1 MISKAFLRIN
11 KEIQLLSLSFL
22 LIFFGYNATQQ
33 YLTTYFSTIGL
44 QDLGFQSLI
53 LIFLSFLIA
62 GPISAIVV
70 SKYGTKKSMIFASLF
85 YFFFIVSLTGGVL
98 LIYFSSVLVG
108 FAASL
113 LWTGQNSYLV
123 KASDQKTYGENS
135 GFFNSAL
142 TLGSASGILILGFF
156 INAFSFKSSFLIYS
170 LLPLI
175 GLILLTQ
182 LKDLPTEQ
190 KTNQLKLVKKSI
202 KSMTALKLSAF
213 YFSFSFIFGL
223 VLGLIPLEIKNT
235 LSITYVSLLT
245 FTFWIMPILFSY
257 ISGKI
262 SDVKG
267 RKIMIVAAYIF
278 GILGLTSLYFS
289 QYSIPLVI
297 AIVLLALSYA
307 IFRPMS
313 FALVGDVSV
322 ERNLVPLTALFWM
335 AQNVGIL
342 SALLISSEIQ
352 TRVIYLISIAVI
364 SASSLILFPLLK
376 LDLKEIKL
384 KLSQEIK

>member
-1 MISKAFLRIN
+1 MINR
-11 KEIQLLSLSFL
+11 EIKLLSLSFL

-33 YLTTYFSTIGL
+33 YLTTYFSTLGL
-44 QDLGFQSLI
+44 EDLGFRLLI
-53 LIFLSFLIA
+53 LIFLSFLLS

-70 SKYGTKKSMIFASLF
+70 SKYAAKKTMMIASLF
-85 YFFFIVSLTGGVL
+85 YFLFIVSLTSGEVL
-98 LIYFSSVLVG
+98 LIYFASFLVG

-123 KASDQKTYGENS
+123 KASDEKTYGQNS

-142 TLGSASGILILGFF
+142 TLGSASGILLLGFF
-156 INAFSFKSSFLIYS
+156 INTFSFKSSFLIYS

-175 GLILLTQ
+175 GLILLVQ

-190 KTNQLKLVKKSI
+190 KTNQLKLVKKFI

-223 VLGLIPLEIKNT
+223 VLGLIPIEIKNT
-235 LSITYVSLLT
+235 LSIAYVSLLT
-245 FTFWIMPILFSY
+245 FIFWIMPIVFSY

-289 QYSIPLVI
+289 QYSILLVI

-322 ERNLVPLTALFWM
+322 ERDLVPLTALFWM

-364 SASSLILFPLLK
+364 FASLFVLLPLLK
-376 LDLKEIKL
+376 LDLKEIKI

>member
-1 MISKAFLRIN
+1 MN
-11 KEIQLLSLSFL
+11 KEIKLLSLSFL
-22 LIFFGYNATQQ
+22 LIFFGYNATTQ
-33 YLTTYFSTIGL
+33 YLTTYFSTLGL
-44 QDLGFQSLI
+44 QDLGFRSLI
-53 LIFLSFLIA
+53 LIFLSFLLS

-70 SKYGTKKSMIFASLF
+70 SKYGAKKSMLVASLF
-85 YFFFIVSLTGGVL
+85 YFLFIASLTSEVV
-98 LIYFSSVLVG
+98 LIYFTSVLVG

-123 KASDQKTYGENS
+123 KASGEKTYGQNS

-142 TLGSASGILILGFF
+142 TLGSACGILILGFF
-156 INAFSFKSSFLIYS
+156 INTFNFKSLFIIYS
-170 LLPLI
+170 VLPLI
-175 GLILLTQ
+175 GLILLTKI
-182 LKDLPTEQ
+182 KDLPTEQ
-190 KTNQLKLVKKSI
+190 KTNQLNLIKKSI

-235 LSITYVSLLT
+235 LSITYVASLT
-245 FTFWIMPILFSY
+245 FIFWIMPILFSY

-267 RKIMIVAAYIF
+267 RKMMIVAAYIF

-289 QYSIPLVI
+289 QYSIPLI
-297 AIVLLALSYA
+297 LAIILLALSYA

-335 AQNVGIL
+335 AQNIGIL
-342 SALLISSEIQ
+342 SALLISSVIQ
-352 TRVIYLISIAVI
+352 TRIIYLISIALI
-364 SASSLILFPLLK
+364 SVSSMVLFPLLK
-376 LDLKEIKL
+376 LDLKEIRL

>member
-1 MISKAFLRIN
+1 MN
-11 KEIQLLSLSFL
+11 KEIKLLSLGFL

-44 QDLGFQSLI
+44 QDVGFRSLI
-53 LIFLSFLIA
+53 LIFLFFLLS
-62 GPISAIVV
+62 GPLSAIVV
-70 SKYGTKKSMIFASLF
+70 SKFGAKRSMIIACLFYCLFIASLA
-85 YFFFIVSLTGGVL
+85 STVL
-98 LIYFSSVLVG
+98 LIYLTSALVG

-123 KASDQKTYGENS
+123 RASDEKNYGENS

-142 TLGSASGILILGFF
+142 TLGSAGGILLLGVF
-156 INAFSFKSSFLIYS
+156 INTFNFKSSFLVYS
-170 LLPLI
+170 ILPLI
-175 GLILLTQ
+175 GLALLTQ
-182 LKDLPTEQ
+182 LKNLPIEQ
-190 KTNQLKLVKKSI
+190 KSNQLKLIKKSL
-202 KSMTALKLSAF
+202 KSITALKLSAF

-235 LSITYVSLLT
+235 LSITYVGVLT
-245 FTFWIMPILFSY
+245 FAFWIMPILFSY

-262 SDVKG
+262 SDVRG
-267 RKIMIVAAYIF
+267 RKIMITLAYIF

-289 QYSIPLVI
+289 QYSILLVV

-313 FALVGDVSV
+313 FALVGDVSA
-322 ERNLVPLTALFWM
+322 ERNLIPLTALFWM
-335 AQNVGIL
+335 AQNIGIL

-352 TRVIYLISIAVI
+352 TRAVYLISIFVI
-364 SASSLILFPLLK
+364 SVSSIVLFTLLK

-384 KLSQEIK
+384 KLLQEIK